1 MNRFADSIVQS
12 LLFYMD
18 SKNELSWKTVE
29 LKKKTE
35 MTAEDESSLHYSVC
49 DY

>member
-1 MNRFADSIVQS
+1 MIRFADSIVHS

-35 MTAEDESSLHYSVC
+35 MTAEDESKLLFCVGNH
-49 DY
+49 